1 MRKID
6 QLPMTIRFISDI
18 IKSNPTMDEQKIVNR
33 AHRIATLVAA
43 KFKDDTIKFDP
54 KNTRPMRMYR
64 HQNPSTLHVDNGVDK
79 CGSAVGKSTLV

>member
-1 MRKID
+1 MRKVD

-43 KFKDDTIKFDP
+43 KFKNDTIKFDP
-54 KNTRPMRMYR
+54 KNARPLRLYR
-64 HQNPSTLHVDNGVDK
+64 HQNSSPMGVDNGVDK
-79 CGSAVGKSTLV
+79 SCPGGGNPKLV